1 MLKVVERTRIWFI
14 ISSVIIIIG
23 ISSMI
28 YHKGLNFGIDFTGG
42 TVIRINMQKDFNKND
57 VDPLIQKYVKS
68 NTYDTIQVNTKELD
82 ISVGSDKISDANA
95 TKLFKDIEAKYK
107 LKDSDLL
114 SRDRIGA
121 SIGNE
126 LIQNS
131 VKALAVSI
139 VLMLGFIAWR
149 FEFKFGVSAVV
160 ALFHD
165 VLITLSVYSVLGL
178 QVNTSFIAA
187 ILTIIGYSISDTIVI
202 FDRIREN
209 QKKMRDKELVEM
221 TDISISQT
229 VVRSLCTVT
238 TTMVTIAC
246 VHIFVPLPDIRDF
259 TLPILVGV
267 ASGCYSSI
275 FIASPIWVLLKKRN
289 DKKRASL
296 AN

>member
-1 MLKVVERTRIWFI
+1 MLRVVEKTKIWFI
-14 ISSVIIIIG
+14 ISSIIIIIG
-23 ISSMI
+23 MSSMI
-28 YHKGLNFGIDFTGG
+28 YHKGLNFGIDFRGG
-42 TVIRINMQKDFNKND
+42 TVVKINMEKDFNKND
-57 VDPLIQKYVKS
+57 VDPLIQKYIKS
-68 NTYDTIQVNTKELD
+68 NTYDTTKVGNKELD
-82 ISVGSDKISDANA
+82 ISVEIDKISDANA
-95 TKLFKDIEAKYK
+95 TKLFKDVETKYK

-114 SRDRIGA
+114 SRETIGA
-121 SIGNE
+121 TIGSE
-126 LIQNS
+126 LIQ
-131 VKALAVSI
+131 KAIEALTVSI
-139 VLMLGFIAWR
+139 ILMLGFIAWR
-149 FEFKFGVSAVV
+149 FEFKFGIAAVI

-165 VLITLSVYSVLGL
+165 VLVTLSVYSILNL
-178 QVNTSFIAA
+178 EVNTPFIAA

-221 TDISISQT
+221 TDTSISQT

-246 VHIFVPLPDIRDF
+246 VHIFVPLPSIRDF
-259 TLPILVGV
+259 TLPILVGI

-275 FIASPIWVLLKKRN
+275 FIASPIWVLLKKRS

>member
-1 MLKVVERTRIWFI
+1 MLRVVEKTRIWFI
-14 ISSVIIIIG
+14 ISSIIIIIG
-23 ISSMI
+23 MSSMI
-28 YHKGLNFGIDFTGG
+28 YHKGLNFGIDFRGG
-42 TVIRINMQKDFNKND
+42 TVVKINMEKDFNKND
-57 VDPLIQKYVKS
+57 VDPLIQKYIKS
-68 NTYDTIQVNTKELD
+68 NTYDTTKVGNKELD
-82 ISVGSDKISDANA
+82 ISVEIDKISDANV
-95 TKLFKDIEAKYK
+95 TKLFKDVEAKYK

-114 SRDRIGA
+114 SRETIGA
-121 SIGNE
+121 TIGSE
-126 LIQNS
+126 LIQ
-131 VKALAVSI
+131 KAIEALTVSI
-139 VLMLGFIAWR
+139 VLMLAFIAWR
-149 FEFKFGVSAVV
+149 FEFKFGIAAVI

-165 VLITLSVYSVLGL
+165 VLVTLSVYSILNL
-178 QVNTSFIAA
+178 EVNTPFIAA

-221 TDISISQT
+221 TDTSISQT

-246 VHIFVPLPDIRDF
+246 VHIFVPLPSIRDF
-259 TLPILVGV
+259 TLPILVGI

-275 FIASPIWVLLKKRN
+275 FIASPIWVLLKKRS

>member
-1 MLKVVERTRIWFI
+1 MLKVVEKTRVWFI
-14 ISSVIIIIG
+14 ISSIIIIIG
-23 ISSMI
+23 ISSMV
-28 YHKGLNFGIDFTGG
+28 YHKGLNLGIDFTGG
-42 TVIRINMQKDFNKND
+42 TVITINMHSDFNKND
-57 VDPLIQKYVKS
+57 VDPLIQKYIKAS
-68 NTYDTIQVNTKELD
+68 TYETTKVNSKELD
-82 ISVGSDKISDANA
+82 ISVGIDKISDANV
-95 TKLFKDIEAKYK
+95 TKLFKDIEKKYN
-107 LKDSDLL
+107 LKDTDLL

-121 SIGNE
+121 AIGGE
-126 LIQNS
+126 LIQRAIE
-131 VKALAVSI
+131 ALVVSI

-149 FEFKFGVSAVV
+149 FEFKFGVAAVI

-165 VLITLSVYSVLGL
+165 VLITLSVYSVFNL

-221 TDISISQT
+221 TDTSISQT

-246 VHIFVPLPDIRDF
+246 VHIFVPLPSIREF

-275 FIASPIWVLLKKRN
+275 FIASPIWVLFKKRY

>member
-1 MLKVVERTRIWFI
+1 MLKVVEKTRVWFI
-14 ISSVIIIIG
+14 ISSIIIIIG
-23 ISSMI
+23 ISSMV
-28 YHKGLNFGIDFTGG
+28 YHKGLNLGIDFTGG
-42 TVIRINMQKDFNKND
+42 TVITINMHNDFNKND
-57 VDPLIQKYVKS
+57 VDPLIQKYIKAS
-68 NTYDTIQVNTKELD
+68 TYDTTKVNGKELD
-82 ISVGSDKISDANA
+82 ISVGIDKISDANV
-95 TKLFKDIEAKYK
+95 TKLFKDIEKKYN
-107 LKDSDLL
+107 LKDTDLL

-121 SIGNE
+121 AIGGE
-126 LIQNS
+126 LIQ
-131 VKALAVSI
+131 KAIEALVVSI

-149 FEFKFGVSAVV
+149 FEFKFGVAAVI

-165 VLITLSVYSVLGL
+165 VLITLSVYSVFNL

-221 TDISISQT
+221 TDTSISQT
-229 VVRSLCTVT
+229 VIRSLCTVT

-246 VHIFVPLPDIRDF
+246 VHIFVPLPSIREF

-275 FIASPIWVLLKKRN
+275 FIASPIWVLFKKRY

>member
-1 MLKVVERTRIWFI
+1 MLKVVEKTRVWFI
-14 ISSVIIIIG
+14 ISSIIIIIG
-23 ISSMI
+23 ISSMV
-28 YHKGLNFGIDFTGG
+28 YHKGLNLGIDFTGG
-42 TVIRINMQKDFNKND
+42 TVITINMHSDFNKND
-57 VDPLIQKYVKS
+57 VDPLIQKYIKAS
-68 NTYDTIQVNTKELD
+68 TYETTKVNSKELD
-82 ISVGSDKISDANA
+82 ISVGIDKISDANV
-95 TKLFKDIEAKYK
+95 TKLFKDIEKKYK
-107 LKDSDLL
+107 LKDTDLL

-121 SIGNE
+121 AIGGE
-126 LIQNS
+126 LIQ
-131 VKALAVSI
+131 KAIQALVVSI

-149 FEFKFGVSAVV
+149 FEFKFGVAAVI

-165 VLITLSVYSVLGL
+165 VLITLSVYSVFNL

-221 TDISISQT
+221 ADISISQT

-246 VHIFVPLPDIRDF
+246 VHIFVPLPSIREF

-275 FIASPIWVLLKKRN
+275 FIASPIWVLLKKRY